1 MKWLGEE
8 HRKNW
13 VLRGIIAVTVGLTME
28 EDTVVSRQYR
38 ASIVH
43 VVCPAWDL
51 WLPKGLL
58 QSPISMDLSI

>member
-13 VLRGIIAVTVGLTME
+13 VLRGSIAVTVGLTME
-28 EDTVVSRQYR
+28 EGIVVSRQYR

-43 VVCPAWDL
+43 VMCPAWDL
-51 WLPKGLL
+51 WLPKGPL
-58 QSPISMDLSI
+58 QRPIRMGLSI